1 MSKEPKL
8 QSFVIPLTEEQKAK
22 YTAKRKLEGK
32 TSQGCMRE
40 LILRYIS
47 EGVGNDKHPDP

>member
-22 YTAKRKLEGK
+22 YTAKRKSEGK